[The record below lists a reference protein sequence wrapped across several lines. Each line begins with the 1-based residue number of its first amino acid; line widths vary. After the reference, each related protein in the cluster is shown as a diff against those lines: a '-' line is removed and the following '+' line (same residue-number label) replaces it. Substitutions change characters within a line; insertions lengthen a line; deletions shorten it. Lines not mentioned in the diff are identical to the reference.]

1 MQGFGNGLE
10 DDCRALLGFLIK
22 LGESLKGHQPQNRRL
37 VDSELLT
44 QKIVFHTCS
53 ILYLSRGTRLDDI
66 PETSISF
73 VDHASIQV
81 VARALLE
88 SVWAFHHIF
97 AEPKTEDELAFRY
110 CCWMLAGFVQREQ
123 FPAMTD
129 WGREQLARDKQA
141 TSHYRE
147 ELQRTELFEGLN
159 PRDKRRAL
167 NGKLWRPQSLRA
179 TAEAFLGRSFGPAIY
194 AWLSSYQ
201 HADAL
206 SAVQIRA
213 VDSHERQQH
222 MAESSLLLV
231 GVSLSQMI
239 KAYLRL
245 WPQLELVTNRYPK
258 IQSLVEM
265 YCRFTE
271 FDPGTYRNGTA
282 GDATLSHADA

>member
-1 MQGFGNGLE
+1 MQGFGNGSA
-10 DDCRALLGFLIK
+10 DHCRALLGLLIK
-22 LGESLKGHQPQNRRL
+22 LGESLRGYRPPDRRL
-37 VDSELLT
+37 VVSELLAH
-44 QKIVFHTCS
+44 KIVFHASS

-66 PETSISF
+66 PEISISF

-97 AEPKTEDELAFRY
+97 VEPKTEDERAFRY

-123 FPAMTD
+123 FPVMTAS
-129 WGREQLARDKQA
+129 GREQLARDKQA

-147 ELQRTELFEGLN
+147 ELKRTEAFEALI
-159 PRDKRRAL
+159 PRDKTRAL
-167 NGKLWRPQSLRA
+167 NGKLWRPQPLRA
-179 TAEAFLGRSFGPAIY
+179 TAEAFLGTRFGPAIY
-194 AWLSSYQ
+194 AWLCSYQ

-206 SAVQIRA
+206 SAIQIRA
-213 VDSHERQQH
+213 LDSHERQQH

-231 GVSLSQMI
+231 AVSLSQMI

-245 WPQLELVTNRYPK
+245 WPQLELVTNSYPN

-265 YCRFTE
+265 YCRFPE
-271 FDPGTYRNGTA
+271 FDP
-282 GDATLSHADA
+282 ATDD